1 MVVNAPISE
10 GEKILSS
17 LPIPPPRVRSP
28 RRQSPRRSASPKRA
42 SSPKRKHN
50 PDLELGSESPRP
62 TKRTAT
68 VDAVVPAEEPKPIK
82 VGYLNFPS

>member
-1 MVVNAPISE
+1 MVINAPISE

-17 LPIPPPRVRSP
+17 LPTPPRVRSP

-62 TKRTAT
+62 SKRTAT
-68 VDAVVPAEEPKPIK
+68 VDAVVPAEDPKPLK
-82 VGYLNFPS
+82 VDYLRFPS